1 MINFAE
7 GWSPENE
14 YLQMSKSEI
23 KELIKELINSN
34 PYSVGSFHGDL
45 SLTNVKEI
53 INYLMY
59 TQNNDS
65 IQITIDKE
73 SNKYHLSIM
82 IDSKSN
88 NS

>member
-7 GWSPENE
+7 GWGYDHLLMN
-14 YLQMSKSEI
+14 KSEI
-23 KELIKELINSN
+23 KELIKEIMSSK
-34 PYSVGSFHGDL
+34 PYSIGSHHGNL

-59 TQNNDS
+59 TENNDS

-82 IDSKSN
+82 IDNKSN

>member
-7 GWSPENE
+7 GWGNS
-14 YLQMSKSEI
+14 YLRMNKSEI
-23 KELIKELINSN
+23 KELIEELMSNN
-34 PYSVGSFHGDL
+34 PYSVGSFHGGL
-45 SLTNVKEI
+45 SLINVKEL

-59 TQNNDS
+59 TENNDS